1 MNYQSDLGGQVAV
14 ISGAGRGI
22 GRAIALAYGRAGMR
36 VVCAARNRDQ
46 IEQTATIIKLE
57 GGEAFAQVCDVTKT
71 DQVDTLLA
79 NAVQAYGGVDLVLV
93 NAGTAGER
101 RAIQA
106 SDIDDWRGTVE
117 LNLIAAYIQSRAAIP
132 HLRTQGGGKI
142 LFMGSGVGRNAMP
155 ETSSYAC
162 SKAGVA
168 MLCRVLARELR
179 EDNIAV
185 NEIIPGPVRTE
196 MTGVPQECEV
206 DDTKGSAILSVP
218 GEWIKNPPDVAPLAL
233 FLASLPN
240 HGPSG
245 QSYSLTGRDLGR
257 I

>member
-1 MNYQSDLGGQVAV
+1 MSDQFDLDGQVAV

-22 GRAIALAYGRAGMR
+22 GRAIAIAYGRAGMR
-36 VVCAARNRDQ
+36 VVCAARKRDQ
-46 IEQTATIIKLE
+46 IEETVATIKRA
-57 GGEAFAQVCDVTKT
+57 GGEALAQVCDVTES
-71 DQVDTLLA
+71 DQVDVLFA
-79 NAVQAYGGVDLVLV
+79 SAARSFGGVDLVLV
-93 NAGTAGER
+93 NAGTAGARGLIET
-101 RAIQA
+101 
-106 SDIDDWRGTVE
+106 SDMDDWRRTVE
-117 LNLIAAYIQSRAAIP
+117 LNLIAAYTQSRAAIP
-132 HLRTQGGGKI
+132 HLRAQGGGKI

-168 MLCRVLARELR
+168 MLCRILARELR
-179 EDNIAV
+179 EDGIAV

-196 MTGVPQECEV
+196 MTGVPQEREV
-206 DDTKGSAILSVP
+206 DDTMGSSILSVP
-218 GEWIKNPPDVAPLAL
+218 GEWIKNPPEVAPLAL

-240 HGPSG
+240 DGPSG

>member
-1 MNYQSDLGGQVAV
+1 MNYKPDLGGQVAV

-79 NAVQAYGGVDLVLV
+79 NAVQAYSGVDLVLV

-106 SDIDDWRGTVE
+106 SDIADWRGTVE
-117 LNLIAAYIQSRAAIP
+117 LNLIAA
-132 HLRTQGGGKI
+132 
-142 LFMGSGVGRNAMP
+142 
-155 ETSSYAC
+155 
-162 SKAGVA
+162 
-168 MLCRVLARELR
+168 
-179 EDNIAV
+179 
-185 NEIIPGPVRTE
+185 
-196 MTGVPQECEV
+196 
-206 DDTKGSAILSVP
+206 
-218 GEWIKNPPDVAPLAL
+218 
-233 FLASLPN
+233 
-240 HGPSG
+240 
-245 QSYSLTGRDLGR
+245 
-257 I
+257 